1 MSELIPIRK
10 FIDHHL
16 EDNPGVIG
24 LHHGEQFAR
33 AGYIP
38 IRADA
43 LKWEEIHK
51 WLGSNC
57 PNQYTW
63 TGNIF
68 WFDDSEIAVKFA
80 LRFA

>member
-1 MSELIPIRK
+1 MSELIPIRT
-10 FIDHHL
+10 FIRTQL
-16 EDNPGVIG
+16 NGAPVVQAS
-24 LHHGEQFAR
+24 HGEQFAR

-38 IRADA
+38 IHANA
-43 LKWEEIHK
+43 KKWKEIHS
-51 WLGSNC
+51 WLSKNH
-57 PNQYTW
+57 PNRYSW

>member
-1 MSELIPIRK
+1 MSELISIRE

-16 EDNPGVIG
+16 NDEPVVIRPN
-24 LHHGEQFAR
+24 HAEQFAR

-38 IRADA
+38 IQANA

-51 WLGSNC
+51 WLGDNY
-57 PNQYTW
+57 PDRYTW
-63 TGNIF
+63 TGNTF
-68 WFDDSEIAVKFA
+68 WFDDSRIAATFA